1 MVAGLREIMEVDPH
15 SANGVV
21 TARSLQ
27 GAQRYAFKL
36 TARPAAKKKRT
47 ETHTS
52 KTRALFE
59 RHCWAMQD
67 HAIAAV
73 GGLFTKEVL
82 LKN

>member
-36 TARPAAKKKRT
+36 TARPAAKRKEKKH
-47 ETHTS
+47 THPKRAHSLNATAGQC
-52 KTRALFE
+52 KTTRSRL
-59 RHCWAMQD
+59 WAD
-67 HAIAAV
+67 S
-73 GGLFTKEVL
+73 
-82 LKN
+82 